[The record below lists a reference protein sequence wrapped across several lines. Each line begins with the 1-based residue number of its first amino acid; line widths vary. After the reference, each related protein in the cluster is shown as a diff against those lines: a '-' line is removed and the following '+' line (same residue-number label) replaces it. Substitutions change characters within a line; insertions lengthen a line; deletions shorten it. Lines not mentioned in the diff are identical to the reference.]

1 MFWQTT
7 RYSIDLG
14 MPRIM
19 GIVNVTPDSFS
30 DGGDCLDPAAALQ
43 RCEQLIADG
52 AHILD
57 IGGESTRPGAQ
68 TLSPAE
74 EWRRLQPVLQS
85 ALTLGVPVSVDT
97 CKTEVIQRSLD
108 LGVDIIN
115 DVKAL
120 TAPGAEA
127 AVVGHG
133 QCGICLMH
141 MQGDTPATMQQ
152 QLRDADV
159 VVDVLSFLRAR
170 VESLQGQGVALDR
183 LTLDPGIGFGKSPE
197 HNIALMVRQS
207 ELSIL
212 GLPWLL
218 GWSRKSTLGVI
229 TGKPVEQRLAASLAA
244 ALACVTRGAS
254 VIRVHD
260 VAETADAL
268 RVWQAAGLVPV
279 RG

>member
-197 HNIALMVRQS
+197 HNIALLVRQS

>member
-7 RYSIDLG
+7 RFAIDL
-14 MPRIM
+14 MEPRIM

-57 IGGESTRPGAQ
+57 IGGESTRPGAP
-68 TLSPAE
+68 TLSPME
-74 EWRRLQPVLQS
+74 EWRRLQPVLQV

-97 CKTEVIQRSLD
+97 CKTEVMARALD

-115 DVKAL
+115 DIKAL
-120 TAPGAEA
+120 TTPGAEA
-127 AVVGHG
+127 AVVRHG

-152 QLRDADV
+152 QVQDTDV
-159 VVDVLSFLRAR
+159 VGDVLSFLQAR
-170 VESLQGQGVALDR
+170 VRALQEQGVALQR

-197 HNIALMVRQS
+197 HNVDLMARQS

-229 TGKPVEQRLAASLAA
+229 TGRPVEQRLAASLAA
-244 ALACVTRGAS
+244 ALACITRGAS

-260 VAETADAL
+260 VAETSDAL
-268 RVWQAAGLVPV
+268 RVWQAAGLVPS

>member
-7 RYSIDLG
+7 RFAIDL
-14 MPRIM
+14 MEPRIM

-30 DGGDCLDPAAALQ
+30 GGGDCLDPAAALQ

-57 IGGESTRPGAQ
+57 IGGESTRPGAL
-68 TLSPAE
+68 TLSPMD
-74 EWRRLQPVLQS
+74 EWRRLQPVLQV

-97 CKTEVIQRSLD
+97 CKTEVMARALD

-115 DVKAL
+115 DIKAL
-120 TAPGAEA
+120 TTPGAEA
-127 AVVGHG
+127 AVVRHG

-152 QLRDADV
+152 QVQDTDV
-159 VVDVLSFLRAR
+159 VGDVLSFLQAR
-170 VESLQGQGVALDR
+170 VRALQEQGVALQR

-197 HNIALMVRQS
+197 HNVDLMARQS

-229 TGKPVEQRLAASLAA
+229 TGRPVEQRLAASLAA
-244 ALACVTRGAS
+244 ALACITRGAS

-260 VAETADAL
+260 VAETSDAL
-268 RVWQAAGLVPV
+268 RVWQAAGLVPS

>member
-57 IGGESTRPGAQ
+57 IGGESTRPGAP
-68 TLSPAE
+68 TLSPME
-74 EWRRLQPVLQS
+74 EWRRLQPVLQV

-97 CKTEVIQRSLD
+97 CKTEVMARALD

-115 DVKAL
+115 DIKAL
-120 TAPGAEA
+120 TTPGAEA
-127 AVVGHG
+127 AVVRHG

-152 QLRDADV
+152 QVQDTDV
-159 VVDVLSFLRAR
+159 VGDVLSFLQAR
-170 VESLQGQGVALDR
+170 VRALQEQGVALQR

-197 HNIALMVRQS
+197 HNVDLMARQS

-229 TGKPVEQRLAASLAA
+229 TGRPVEQRLAASLAA
-244 ALACVTRGAS
+244 ALACITRGAS

-260 VAETADAL
+260 VAETSDAL
-268 RVWQAAGLVPV
+268 RVWQAAGLVPS

>member
-14 MPRIM
+14 TPRIM

-57 IGGESTRPGAQ
+57 IGGESTRPGAP

-74 EWRRLQPVLQS
+74 EWRRLQPVLQA

-108 LGVDIIN
+108 LGVDIVN

-152 QLRDADV
+152 QVRDTDV
-159 VVDVLSFLRAR
+159 VVDVMSFLQAR
-170 VESLQGQGVALDR
+170 VKVLQGQGVALDR

-260 VAETADAL
+260 VSETADAL

>member
-7 RYSIDLG
+7 RFAIDL
-14 MPRIM
+14 MEPRIM

-57 IGGESTRPGAQ
+57 IGGESTRPGAL
-68 TLSPAE
+68 TLSPMD
-74 EWRRLQPVLQS
+74 EWRRLQPVLQV

-97 CKTEVIQRSLD
+97 CKTEVMARALD

-115 DVKAL
+115 DIKAL
-120 TAPGAEA
+120 TTPGAEA
-127 AVVGHG
+127 AVVRHG

-152 QLRDADV
+152 QVQDTDV
-159 VVDVLSFLRAR
+159 VGDVLSFLQAR
-170 VESLQGQGVALDR
+170 VRALQEQGVALQR

-197 HNIALMVRQS
+197 HNVDLMARQS

-229 TGKPVEQRLAASLAA
+229 TGRPVEQRLAASLAA
-244 ALACVTRGAS
+244 ALACITRGAS

-260 VAETADAL
+260 VAETSDAL
-268 RVWQAAGLVPV
+268 RVWQAAGLVPS

>member
-7 RYSIDLG
+7 SFAIDL
-14 MPRIM
+14 MEPRIM

-57 IGGESTRPGAQ
+57 IGGESTRPGAL
-68 TLSPAE
+68 TLSPMD
-74 EWRRLQPVLQS
+74 EWRRLQPVLQV

-97 CKTEVIQRSLD
+97 CKTEVMARALD

-115 DVKAL
+115 DIKAL
-120 TAPGAEA
+120 TTPGAEA
-127 AVVGHG
+127 AVVRHG

-152 QLRDADV
+152 QVQDTDV
-159 VVDVLSFLRAR
+159 VGDVLSFLQAR
-170 VESLQGQGVALDR
+170 VRALQEQGVALQR

-197 HNIALMVRQS
+197 HNVDLMARQS

-229 TGKPVEQRLAASLAA
+229 TGRPVEQRLAASLAA
-244 ALACVTRGAS
+244 ALACITRGAS

-260 VAETADAL
+260 VAETSDAL
-268 RVWQAAGLVPV
+268 RVWQAAGLVPS

>member
-1 MFWQTT
+1 M
-7 RYSIDLG
+7 
-14 MPRIM
+14 
-19 GIVNVTPDSFS
+19 
-30 DGGDCLDPAAALQ
+30 
-43 RCEQLIADG
+43 
-52 AHILD
+52 
-57 IGGESTRPGAQ
+57 
-68 TLSPAE
+68 
-74 EWRRLQPVLQS
+74 
-85 ALTLGVPVSVDT
+85 
-97 CKTEVIQRSLD
+97 
-108 LGVDIIN
+108 
-115 DVKAL
+115 
-120 TAPGAEA
+120 
-127 AVVGHG
+127 
-133 QCGICLMH
+133 
-141 MQGDTPATMQQ
+141 
-152 QLRDADV
+152 
-159 VVDVLSFLRAR
+159 
-170 VESLQGQGVALDR
+170 ESLQGQGVALDR

-197 HNIALMVRQS
+197 HNIALLVRQS